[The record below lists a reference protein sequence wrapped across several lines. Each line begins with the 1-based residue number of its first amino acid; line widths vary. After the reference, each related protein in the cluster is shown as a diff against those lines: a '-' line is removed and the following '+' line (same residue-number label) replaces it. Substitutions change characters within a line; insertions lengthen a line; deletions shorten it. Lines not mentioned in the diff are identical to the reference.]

1 MVCKYRD
8 NPDIE
13 FLKSQLYYNPNT
25 GIFYWKI
32 TKNQRAI
39 IGSVAGS
46 GSHPSGY
53 YTIGLNGINYAAHRL
68 AWLYYY
74 GELNQFDQID
84 HYNLNRSDNR
94 ISNLRIAN
102 NSENKRNSRVRKD
115 SKSGI
120 KCVRQD
126 KRTGKYTSRI
136 IVEGNQFWLGTF
148 NTAEEA
154 HEAYCEAASKYYGE
168 FFRKE

>member
-1 MVCKYRD
+1 MAHKYRE
-8 NPDIE
+8 NPEIC
-13 FLKSQLYYNPNT
+13 FLKNQLDYDENT
-25 GIFYWKI
+25 GLFYWKEPK
-32 TKNQRAI
+32 KNKVNAGDI
-39 IGSVAGS
+39 AGS
-46 GSHPSGY
+46 QHPSGY
-53 YTIGLNGINYAAHRL
+53 WHIRINRINYAAHRL
-68 AWLYYY
+68 AWFYYY
-74 GELNQFDQID
+74 GELSQFDQID

-94 ISNLRIAN
+94 ILNLRIAN
-102 NSENKRNSRVRKD
+102 NAQNKRNSRVRKD

-126 KRTGKYTSRI
+126 KRSRKYTSRI
-136 IVEGNQFWLGTF
+136 VVDGDQIWLGTF